1 MELALLFFLFH
12 VFSFL
17 TKGKASSLP
26 YQSIGGEC
34 LNSSTEYI
42 PTDSSLCCSR
52 CRPGTRLETVCT
64 IGRDTVCKPCEEGT
78 YSATMNFHTNCFSC
92 VTCSPSKNLLYI
104 KNCTSVSDAEC
115 ECKPG
120 YYCSLPHNQYCTQCL
135 RHRKC
140 PPGRGAKSP
149 GTPTQNVQC
158 AVCPEGTFSNETD
171 QEPCKPHTKCEG
183 RAMIKHGTS
192 RTDTVCG
199 PPLSIQNPR
208 LPLTT
213 HDPHAMTMTKTN
225 PPVSLPSKPTTSHSN
240 PTTSSSTHTVEVF
253 SLHTLTTACTSEEPY
268 NDQNWTYWIVL
279 GPIAVIVLLVLLLT
293 MTFVI
298 CHRKGLTKPP
308 VTEAEPGLASDLALP
323 YSKTECQHLLVD
335 SKTDPS
341 TSSSTSSSS
350 SSSDSHS
357 QGTGA
362 SQDSIHIDQ
371 PVVSNP
377 CVNVSFTAT
386 FNCQVNPTTGSCSIP
401 ISPVL
406 QPQLVQTEP
415 PLSQEEELGV
425 SCEEENSK
433 DASQSVQESGM
444 TVF

>member
-1 MELALLFFLFH
+1 MKLALLFFLLYD
-12 VFSFL
+12 FSFL
-17 TKGKASSLP
+17 TKGKANSLP
-26 YQSIGGEC
+26 YVSIGGEC
-34 LNSSTEYI
+34 VNSYTEYV
-42 PTDSSLCCSR
+42 PMGSTLCCSK
-52 CRPGTRLETVCT
+52 CRPGTRLETPCT
-64 IGRDTVCKPCEEGT
+64 SGRDTVCKPCEEGT
-78 YSATMNFHTNCFSC
+78 YSAAMNFHTNCFSC
-92 VTCSPSKNLLYI
+92 TTCSPSKNLLYV
-104 KNCTSVSDAEC
+104 KSCTSVNDAKC

-120 YYCSLPHNQYCTQCL
+120 FYCYLYHGLPCSQCS
-135 RHRKC
+135 RYRKC
-140 PPGRGAKSP
+140 PPGKGAKSP
-149 GTPTQNVQC
+149 GTPTENIQC
-158 AVCPEGTFSNETD
+158 VECPEGTFSNETD
-171 QEPCKPHTKCEG
+171 HQPCKSHTKCEE
-183 RAMIKHGTS
+183 RAVVQHGTS
-192 RTDTVCG
+192 TADAVCG
-199 PPLSIQNPR
+199 PPLSIR
-208 LPLTT
+208 SSHLPLTT
-213 HDPHAMTMTKTN
+213 HDPHTMTMTKTN
-225 PPVSLPSKPTTSHSN
+225 PPVSSPSK
-240 PTTSSSTHTVEVF
+240 PTTSSSTHTVAVPC
-253 SLHTLTTACTSEEPY
+253 SDSQAAPCTEKPGAP
-268 NDQNWTYWIVL
+268 NTVQNWTHWIVL
-279 GPIAVIVLLVLLLT
+279 GTIAVIVLLLFLLT

-298 CHRKGLTKPP
+298 RHRKGLTKLP

-323 YSKTECQHLLVD
+323 YNKMESQHLLVD

-386 FNCQVNPTTGSCSIP
+386 FNCQVNATTGSCSIP

-444 TVF
+444 TVL